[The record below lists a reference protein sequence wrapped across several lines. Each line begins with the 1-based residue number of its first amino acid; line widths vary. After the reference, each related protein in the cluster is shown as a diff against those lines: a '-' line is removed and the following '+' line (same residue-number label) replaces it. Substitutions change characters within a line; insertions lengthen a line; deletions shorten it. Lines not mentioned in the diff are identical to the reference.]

1 MLFIV
6 AALSIIVLGGAFGAM
21 ILYPHGL
28 INQQTSIVVSASG
41 SAVAAPQLATLYV
54 SMNGT
59 GATTAIAT
67 SNLSQTL
74 NVFNSTISPYIGG
87 NTSRINTQSYSL
99 WQSKNGIYVAT
110 QAVSVSLPNVL
121 NISRILGSLSLVKD
135 VYIQGVGTQFSPQ
148 QVNSLTQQALKLA
161 IANATNQATTLSPNK
176 TITIRNISVSRSFYY
191 PYYPL
196 ALGASSSVSATPS
209 PLFFSGRSSITETV
223 TVVFTHN

>member
-1 MLFIV
+1 
-6 AALSIIVLGGAFGAM
+6 M

-41 SAVAAPQLATLYV
+41 SAAAAPQHATLLV
-54 SMNGT
+54 FVNGT

-74 NVFNSTISPYIGG
+74 NTLNSTISPYIGV
-87 NTSRINTQSYSL
+87 NASLINTQSYSL
-99 WQSKNGIYVAT
+99 WQSRNGTYVAT
-110 QAVSVSLPNVL
+110 ESVSVSLPNIL
-121 NISRILGSLSLVKD
+121 NVSKILGSLSLVKN

-161 IANATNQATTLSPNK
+161 MANATNQAATLSPNK

-191 PYYPL
+191 PYHPL
-196 ALGASSSVSATPS
+196 GLGASSVSAAQN